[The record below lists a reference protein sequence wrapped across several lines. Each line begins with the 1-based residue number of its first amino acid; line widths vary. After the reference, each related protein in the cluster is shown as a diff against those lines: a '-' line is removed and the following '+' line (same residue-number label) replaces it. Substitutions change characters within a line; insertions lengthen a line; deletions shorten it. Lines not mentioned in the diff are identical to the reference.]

1 MVAIVLSV
9 VNVGHGTVVCCL
21 SRLCLRAGDVLG
33 VLEDINKAKM
43 KRGSIRIEEFEKYI
57 ELIPGRLGF
66 GCAPN
71 TAHLNELAL
80 HYKVNVIVNIR
91 QPHPK
96 ALWYQNK
103 TRAQVLH
110 IPLELPR
117 TADTR
122 KDLVDS
128 NKLIEAARQVSGI
141 LLKDPKKHVYI
152 HGFDA
157 YNYTSV
163 FALLVWTFAQPQ
175 FNDFDPLKE
184 LETMYGVDLV
194 RDFPSYERHR
204 EQLTNIIRESRKD
217 IFSAFARGNNKKHK
231 HEQQQQHKDGADSGP
246 SDIQGGQPG
255 ETPGN
260 FGNDTTA
267 PGGTGKDSQKGV

>member
-1 MVAIVLSV
+1 
-9 VNVGHGTVVCCL
+9 
-21 SRLCLRAGDVLG
+21 
-33 VLEDINKAKM
+33 M
-43 KRGSIRIEEFEKYI
+43 KRATDGIRIEEFEKYI

-96 ALWYQNK
+96 ALWYQSK

-128 NKLIEAARQVSGI
+128 NKLVEGARQVSGI

-175 FNDFDPLKE
+175 LNDFDPLKE
-184 LETMYGVDLV
+184 LEIMYGVDLA

-204 EQLTNIIRESRKD
+204 EQLTDIIRESRKD

-231 HEQQQQHKDGADSGP
+231 HEQQQHKDGADSGP

-255 ETPGN
+255 ETPGD
-260 FGNDTTA
+260 FGNDTA
-267 PGGTGKDSQKGV
+267 VPGGTGEDPQEGV

>member
-1 MVAIVLSV
+1 
-9 VNVGHGTVVCCL
+9 
-21 SRLCLRAGDVLG
+21 
-33 VLEDINKAKM
+33 LEDINKAKM

-96 ALWYQNK
+96 ALWYQSK

-152 HGFDA
+152 HAQHPQEGW
-157 YNYTSV
+157 V
-163 FALLVWTFAQPQ
+163 ALGLALWRHTDDGA
-175 FNDFDPLKE
+175 
-184 LETMYGVDLV
+184 
-194 RDFPSYERHR
+194 HR
-204 EQLTNIIRESRKD
+204 ER
-217 IFSAFARGNNKKHK
+217 
-231 HEQQQQHKDGADSGP
+231 
-246 SDIQGGQPG
+246 
-255 ETPGN
+255 
-260 FGNDTTA
+260 A
-267 PGGTGKDSQKGV
+267 P